1 MHIAHELHF
10 YSMEGSHLH
19 VARQLRQTE
28 LGHSSATNLAPRIE
42 TVPLRLASAAS
53 SATPNAVLPKVLLSS
68 KLS

>member
-1 MHIAHELHF
+1 MNTAHELCG
-10 YSMEGSHLH
+10 GSHLH
-19 VARQLRQTE
+19 VARPVGGPE
-28 LGHSSATNLAPRIE
+28 LGHSSATDLAPRIE